1 MTAPAADELA
11 PLLRTNGRGV
21 TLPCRVQTRAS
32 CCRIA
37 GIADGALKI
46 ALTSP
51 PLDGRANAELCAFLA
66 KKTGMPKSSVR
77 VMLGETSRSKVILF
91 ASASPASVLEGLCR

>member
-1 MTAPAADELA
+1 MTSDELL
-11 PLLRTNGRGV
+11 PLLRTTARGV
-21 TLPCRVQTRAS
+21 TLACRVQTRAS
-32 CCRIA
+32 RCRIT

-66 KKTGMPKSSVR
+66 KKTDMPKSSVQ
-77 VMLGETSRSKVILF
+77 VLLGETSRSKVILF
-91 ASASPASVLEGLCR
+91 SAASLPSILEGLVR